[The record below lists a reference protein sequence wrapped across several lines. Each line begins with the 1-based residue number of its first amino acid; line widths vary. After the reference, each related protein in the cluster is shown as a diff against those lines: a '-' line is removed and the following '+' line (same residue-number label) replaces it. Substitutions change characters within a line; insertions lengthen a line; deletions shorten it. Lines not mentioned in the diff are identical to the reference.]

1 PEPAPSVVQLLPG
14 LDDLLF
20 TTILGNLARPH
31 VEERRRTAGTIQ
43 SGFEVIQLL
52 LAQDLLHLLQQ
63 LRAGLVHQLAHVLLV
78 CIDGCQSLVLRFP
91 GEFQSANDPLD
102 VIETRVRART
112 TRTDRGAGGPNANAL
127 ADPETEVAAFA
138 RPSESGRELPD
149 LVLVKCPVLVEV
161 AQGDQ

>member
-63 LRAGLVHQLAHVLLV
+63 FRACLVHQLADVLLV
-78 CIDGCQSLVLRFP
+78 CLDGCQSLVLLFP
-91 GEFQSANDPLD
+91 REFQIANDPLD
-102 VIETRVRART
+102 VIETRART
-112 TRTDRGAGGPNANAL
+112 TGTDRGAGGPHTNAL
-127 ADPETEVAAFA
+127 ADPET
-138 RPSESGRELPD
+138 D
-149 LVLVKCPVLVEV
+149 
-161 AQGDQ
+161 